1 MIGREREIAV
11 VSAFLDSIA
20 HGSQALLLQGE
31 AGIGKSTV
39 CFEAV
44 RLAPQER
51 ALAATLLR
59 VATDEPADPRTT
71 ATALLGMLG
80 ELVGLE
86 RRVPPSSVR
95 CLNLL
100 FRDRD
105 DLVATAGGRATV
117 TAGTLALNTGRGSL
131 AGHVLRASF
140 SGTGPLGGGYTLT
153 YQGTYR

>member
-1 MIGREREIAV
+1 
-11 VSAFLDSIA
+11 
-20 HGSQALLLQGE
+20 
-31 AGIGKSTV
+31 
-39 CFEAV
+39 
-44 RLAPQER
+44 
-51 ALAATLLR
+51 
-59 VATDEPADPRTT
+59 
-71 ATALLGMLG
+71 MLG

-140 SGTGPLGGGYTLT
+140 SGTGRLGGAYTFT